1 MSIHA
6 TSIGAIRARLKIS
19 LIGKFLLWLCMVSLL
34 APMAPAFAAA
44 TITTTTTLA
53 TSVTSVAVG
62 TAMTLTAT
70 VTAASGSGPTGTVTF
85 KRGTTTLGTATLS
98 GTGLTRTATYAATF
112 TAVATNSLTA
122 VYAGDTAS
130 KTSTSAAKSVSS
142 TKATPTNTLASS
154 LNPSTPGASVT
165 FTATVT
171 GYTPTGTVTFKDGT
185 TTLGT
190 GTLAGT
196 GNTRTATYT
205 TTSLSTASHNVTAV
219 YAGDTLNN
227 TVTSAVLSQVV
238 NSTAVATTTTVAS
251 SLNPS
256 TFSTSI
262 TFTASV
268 TGTAPTGTVTFKDG
282 ATTLGTGTLSGTGN
296 TRTATYT
303 TTTLSV
309 ASHSITA
316 VYAGGTGNLT
326 STSTALS
333 QVVNQKVTTTAL
345 TSSVNPAT
353 AGASIT
359 FTATVAGSAPSGTVT
374 FQDGVTTLGTATVSA
389 GVATLTTA
397 TLGSGSHSV
406 TAVYAGDTNN
416 TSSTS
421 AVLNQAIVAGTTTVV
436 ASSLNPSAVGAALTL
451 TASVTGNAPTGSVTF
466 KDGTATLGT
475 GTLGGTG
482 NTRTASLTSS
492 FATAGSHSLTAVY
505 AGDGT
510 NSGSTSVAVVQ
521 TVKAKPTVTL
531 TSSVNPTNVGQS
543 TVLVAKAIGSN
554 LNGVLKIMDG
564 STVLATWNV
573 TGGVAGF
580 TGQLTTPFAT
590 SGTHSLTATYSGDAV
605 NADSA
610 SAVIA
615 QVVNSTVPVVTLT
628 SSINPAYVYTQ
639 SPALQAKVTGTNL
652 NGVLQILDGSTVI
665 ASWNVTGGYAG
676 FTGTYTTNFSEPG
689 NHSLTATYSGDPVNA
704 NSASPIVNQVINL
717 APTTTA
723 LASDAN
729 PVDAGTPFTLTASI
743 TGSNYPTG
751 IVTFRDGAVILGT
764 GEVYSGTATLNTT
777 IANAGSHN
785 ITATYEG
792 DGLNAT
798 SASAALSEVVNK
810 AIATVNFSS
819 SPTPVF
825 FGSPLTLTLTVNGS
839 NPSGSVSFKDGATVI
854 GTVALSGGVATFNT
868 SALSEGSHNLTAEYA
883 GDANNAGAT
892 SSVLSQTIEPANIA
906 PTVSITAPVN
916 GARALAPANTFISA
930 TAADSD
936 GSVAY
941 VAFYSGGNLLATS
954 YSAPYGFNLNN
965 WPVGTYAFTAV
976 ATDNRG
982 LSTTSSIV
990 TLNVVA
996 TNIPPV
1002 VSLTSPA
1009 NGANFETPV
1018 TITLTANATDSDGP
1032 IDQVAFYNG
1041 ATLLGT
1047 STTAPYSFAWI
1058 NAPAGNHS
1066 LTAVAIDD
1074 LGAITTSSAVA
1085 ITVIA
1090 NLPPTVSITSPANGT
1105 NYATAPTNITI
1116 SATAADSDGTVT
1128 QVAFYGG
1135 TTLLSTSTTAPYSF
1149 SWTNVPGGSYAITA
1163 VATDNSGNTTTSSV
1177 INVNVGTVVKITYL
1191 HNDFSG
1197 SPMAATDSA
1206 GAILWKENYRPYGD
1220 KRNVQAAGL
1229 NNRQWFHGKPVDE
1242 DTGLSYFGAR
1252 YYDATLGRFMGVDPV
1267 GFKEDNYN
1275 SFNRYVYG
1283 NNNPYKYIDPDG
1295 RDAWAQN
1302 SGWMRGEA
1310 SARVDALDKAYNA
1323 VGDRLSAPSAQIP
1336 DMVSGDRGGMG
1347 AIAGALKPALTAEA
1361 VKRVVAVDKFA
1372 ISTGRTEAKTLK
1384 ESLAMQEVKANP
1396 AGYTPPRMPAMSDT
1410 KNGLLA
1416 KDGWIKRS
1424 QNVNDVEIHY
1434 VENINTKQVV
1444 DFKFAE

>member
-6 TSIGAIRARLKIS
+6 TSIGGIRGRLKTG

-34 APMAPAFAAA
+34 APMTPAFAAA
-44 TITTTTTLA
+44 TITTTTALA
-53 TSVTSVAVG
+53 TSGTSVAVG
-62 TAMTLTAT
+62 TAMNLTAT

-85 KRGTTTLGTATLS
+85 KRGTATLGTATLS

-112 TAVATNSLTA
+112 TTVATNSLTA
-122 VYAGDTAS
+122 VYAGDTDS

-142 TKATPTNTLASS
+142 TKATPTNALVSS
-154 LNPSTPGASVT
+154 LNPSTLGASVT
-165 FTATVT
+165 FAATVV
-171 GYTPTGTVTFKDGT
+171 GYNPSGTVTFKDGS

-205 TTSLSTASHNVTAV
+205 TTSLSIASHSVTAV

-227 TVTSAVLSQVV
+227 TVTSAALSQVV
-238 NSTAVATTTTVAS
+238 NAAGVATTTTVAS

-256 TFSTSI
+256 ALGTSI

-268 TGTAPTGTVTFKDG
+268 TGTAPTGAVTFKDG

-309 ASHSITA
+309 ANHSITA
-316 VYAGGTGNLT
+316 VYAGD
-326 STSTALS
+326 
-333 QVVNQKVTTTAL
+333 
-345 TSSVNPAT
+345 
-353 AGASIT
+353 GA
-359 FTATVAGSAPSGTVT
+359 
-374 FQDGVTTLGTATVSA
+374 
-389 GVATLTTA
+389 
-397 TLGSGSHSV
+397 
-406 TAVYAGDTNN
+406 
-416 TSSTS
+416 
-421 AVLNQAIVAGTTTVV
+421 
-436 ASSLNPSAVGAALTL
+436 
-451 TASVTGNAPTGSVTF
+451 NA
-466 KDGTATLGT
+466 
-475 GTLGGTG
+475 
-482 NTRTASLTSS
+482 
-492 FATAGSHSLTAVY
+492 
-505 AGDGT
+505 
-510 NSGSTSVAVVQ
+510 GSTSVAVVQ

-531 TSSVNPTNVGQS
+531 TSSVNPTNVGQT
-543 TVLVAKAIGSN
+543 TVLVAKATGSN

-610 SAVIA
+610 SAVLA

-628 SSINPAYVYTQ
+628 SSINPANVYTQ

-652 NGVLQILDGSTVI
+652 NGVLQILDGTTVL
-665 ASWNVTGGYAG
+665 ASWNVTGGFAG
-676 FTGTYTTNFSEPG
+676 FTGTFTTNFSEPG
-689 NHSLTATYSGDPVNA
+689 NHSLTATYSGDPANA
-704 NSASPIVNQVINL
+704 NSASPILNQVINL

-723 LASDAN
+723 LASDTN

-743 TGSNYPTG
+743 TGSNYPSGT
-751 IVTFRDGAVILGT
+751 VTFRDGAVILGT
-764 GEVYSGTATLNTT
+764 GNVYSGTATLNTA

-785 ITATYEG
+785 ITATYDG

-798 SASAALSEVVNK
+798 SASTALSVVVDK
-810 AIATVNFSS
+810 AVATVDFSS

-825 FGSPLTLTLTVNGS
+825 FGSPLTLMVTVNGS
-839 NPSGSVSFKDGATVI
+839 NPSGSVTFKDGATVI

-868 SALSEGSHNLTAEYA
+868 SALSVGSHNLTAEYA
-883 GDANNAGAT
+883 GDANNAGVT

-906 PTVSITAPVN
+906 PTVSVTSPIN
-916 GARALAPANTFISA
+916 GARALAPANTFITA

-936 GSVAY
+936 GSIAY
-941 VAFYSGGNLLATS
+941 VAFYNDGNLLATS

-976 ATDNRG
+976 ATDDRG
-982 LSTTSSIV
+982 TSTTSSIV
-990 TLNVVA
+990 TFNVVA
-996 TNIPPV
+996 TNVPPV
-1002 VSLTSPA
+1002 VGLTSPA

-1018 TITLTANATDSDGP
+1018 TINLTANATDSDGP
-1032 IDQVAFYNG
+1032 IDQVAFYDG
-1041 ATLLGT
+1041 ANLLGT
-1047 STTAPYSFAWI
+1047 STTAPYSFTWV
-1058 NAPAGNHS
+1058 NAPAGNHN

-1074 LGAITTSSAVA
+1074 LGAITTSSVVA
-1085 ITVIA
+1085 ITVVA
-1090 NLPPTVSITSPANGT
+1090 NLPPTVSLTSPATGT

-1128 QVAFYGG
+1128 QVAFYSGA
-1135 TTLLSTSTTAPYSF
+1135 TLLSTSTTAPYSF

-1163 VATDNSGNTTTSSV
+1163 VATDNSGNTTTSSTV
-1177 INVNVGTVVKITYL
+1177 NVNVGTVVKITYL

-1197 SPMAATDSA
+1197 SPIAATDSA

-1252 YYDATLGRFMGVDPV
+1252 YYDASLGRFMGVDPV
-1267 GFKEDNYN
+1267 TFQAGNYH
-1275 SFNRYVYG
+1275 SFNRYAYG
-1283 NNNPYKYIDPDG
+1283 SNNPYKYVDPDG
-1295 RDAWAQN
+1295 RAVETAWDIVSFTISVAQFRSEPSFMN
-1302 SGWMRGEA
+1302 G
-1310 SARVDALDKAYNA
+1310 VA
-1323 VGDRLSAPSAQIP
+1323 VGLDGIAVAVPGLP
-1336 DMVSGDRGGMG
+1336 GGVGIVRQMG
-1347 AIAGALKPALTAEA
+1347 RAADAKKAEA
-1361 VKRVVAVDKFA
+1361 VATKVESGAAPGFDAARKAAFEKAGMTDASKVEFSKMDPKTGTVVEFKGQGGAKVGYDGPHASPGPHHDTQHISWQSAGKRD
-1372 ISTGRTEAKTLK
+1372 SG
-1384 ESLAMQEVKANP
+1384 
-1396 AGYTPPRMPAMSDT
+1396 GT
-1410 KNGLLA
+1410 KRGNEPYSGPQHPSRPDR
-1416 KDGWIKRS
+1416 KD
-1424 QNVNDVEIHY
+1424 Q
-1434 VENINTKQVV
+1434 
-1444 DFKFAE
+1444 